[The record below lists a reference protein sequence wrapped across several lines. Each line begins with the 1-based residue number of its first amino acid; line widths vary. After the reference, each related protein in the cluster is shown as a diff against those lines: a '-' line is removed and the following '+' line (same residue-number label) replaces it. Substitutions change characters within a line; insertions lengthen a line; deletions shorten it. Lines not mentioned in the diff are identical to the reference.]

1 MAQTVI
7 IDIGSTSV
15 GGAILEVPKKKQGT
29 GELCNHLV
37 ASVRNETSFQED
49 IDLPRYLDGIV
60 EVLKKTLA
68 DLAKTTKGKPGSV
81 QCFLSAPFYASRTQ
95 EILKAEAKPFMV
107 TPKIVTDLIAAD
119 IGRFKQA
126 QPHLFKEGD
135 DTNSHQ
141 VIENETLQLT
151 LNGYQLAQP
160 YRQSAEELAITSYLS
175 IAASPI
181 VTRFRQAV
189 AAQWHGVTPEFH
201 TFSYAFYKALMLVI
215 ADKKNFLILDI
226 GGEITE
232 ISIVWRGLLW
242 RSISFPLG
250 HNWLICQLTKKFAT
264 TPAEIMS
271 SLKLYLDSTQHNT
284 VAAKMEKELVAAKD
298 EWLTAF
304 REALTKIL
312 DNCILP
318 ENVFVLA
325 EPVMVNIFR
334 SWLKEEQFEHLTI
347 SNKKF
352 EVKVLKDDVFG
363 SFCVHG
369 DTAIHDFTLMV
380 EAIFCDKITKA

>member
-1 MAQTVI
+1 MDATPSFASLI
-7 IDIGSTSV
+7 WGV
-15 GGAILEVPKKKQGT
+15 GFLSNARAKRVALPVMEGRNPPHYPSRPGGT
-29 GELCNHLV
+29 GQ
-37 ASVRNETSFQED
+37 TG
-49 IDLPRYLDGIV
+49 P
-60 EVLKKTLA
+60 
-68 DLAKTTKGKPGSV
+68 
-81 QCFLSAPFYASRTQ
+81 
-95 EILKAEAKPFMV
+95 
-107 TPKIVTDLIAAD
+107 
-119 IGRFKQA
+119 
-126 QPHLFKEGD
+126 
-135 DTNSHQ
+135 
-141 VIENETLQLT
+141 
-151 LNGYQLAQP
+151 
-160 YRQSAEELAITSYLS
+160 TSY
-175 IAASPI
+175 
-181 VTRFRQAV
+181 V
-189 AAQWHGVTPEFH
+189 
-201 TFSYAFYKALMLVI
+201 
-215 ADKKNFLILDI
+215 
-226 GGEITE
+226 
-232 ISIVWRGLLW
+232 
-242 RSISFPLG
+242 SFPLG
-250 HNWLICQLTKKFAT
+250 HNWLIRQLTKKFAT

>member
-15 GGAILEVPKKKQGT
+15 GGAILEVPKHKSG

-37 ASVRNETSFQED
+37 ASVRNETTFQED

-68 DLAKTTKGKPGSV
+68 DLAKTTKGKPAAV

-95 EILKAEAKPFMV
+95 EILKTEAKPFTV
-107 TPKIVTDLIAAD
+107 TAKVVSDLVAAD
-119 IGRFKQA
+119 VGRFKEA

-135 DTNSHQ
+135 DSNTHQ
-141 VIENETLQLT
+141 VVENEILRLA
-151 LNGYQLAQP
+151 LNGYELAQP

-181 VTRFRQAV
+181 IERFRQAV
-189 AAQWHGVTPEFH
+189 AAQWHGLTPEFN

-250 HNWLICQLTKKFAT
+250 HNWLIRELTKKFAT

-271 SLKLYLDSTQHNT
+271 SLKLYLDSAQHT
-284 VAAKMEKELVAAKD
+284 GVAAKMEKELATAKE

-312 DNCILP
+312 DSCILP

-334 SWLKEEQFEHLTI
+334 AWLKEEQFEHLTI

-352 EVKVLKDDVFG
+352 EVNVLKDDVFG

-380 EAIFCDKITKA
+380 EAIFCDKISKV